1 MNFILIWGHVRK
13 NNGVLWL
20 RFDDVDQARCDDT
33 FIDGTKNLL
42 NYLGMDWD
50 NEYSQQKNKLPEYKR
65 VMSQLPHYVC
75 SCSRQEIEKRT
86 GGKSYDGHCRDRN
99 LTYTAGENAIRFL
112 SSSSPQADFV
122 LWRREDLPAYHLTCL
137 CDDEAM
143 GITTVIRGKD
153 LEESTRVQKE
163 LSNSLSQNPLATIDY
178 FHHRLLLNNAGEK
191 LSKTRQDGE
200 LISLMK
206 KKVEKKI
213 ILGTLATKM
222 NLSHELHET
231 EDFLKLNIQDF
242 LV

>member
-1 MNFILIWGHVRK
+1 MNFILTWGHVRK

-20 RFDDVDQARCDDT
+20 RFDDIDEARCDDT
-33 FIDGTKNLL
+33 FINETKKLL

-50 NEYSQQKNKLPEYKR
+50 NEYSQQKLKLSEYKR
-65 VMSQLPHYVC
+65 LMNKLPHYVC

-86 GGKSYDGHCRDRN
+86 GSKNYDGHCRDRN
-99 LTYTAGENAIRFL
+99 LTYTVGENAIRFL
-112 SSSSPQADFV
+112 SSSSPQADFI

-137 CDDEAM
+137 YDDQTM
-143 GITTVIRGKD
+143 GINTVIRGKD
-153 LEESTRVQKE
+153 LEVSTRVQKE
-163 LSNSLSQNPLATIDY
+163 LSKSLSQDPLATIDY

-206 KKVEKKI
+206 QKVEKKI

-222 NLSHELHET
+222 NLSHELNET
-231 EDFLKLNIQDF
+231 EDFLKPNIQDF